1 MMPNV
6 PVPLWVLVTTPVVTV
21 LGTMLAVMLAAVY
34 QNRGVDR
41 MAEALRAE
49 INGLRVEVNAIQLG
63 LRAEMRQGFAELRLE
78 FHKGLSELTKRIERL
93 GEFRGLVRP

>member
-34 QNRGVDR
+34 QNRGLDR

-49 INGLRVEVNAIQLG
+49 
-63 LRAEMRQGFAELRLE
+63 MKQGFAELRLE
-78 FHKGLSELTKRIERL
+78 IHRELSEITKRIDRL
-93 GEFRGLVRP
+93 EEFRGLVRP